1 MRALTELGHHVDELP
16 QAPFDDA
23 ALAREF
29 LLTWFVYTAWELA
42 EAKRLTGAGDESF
55 ERDTLI
61 MAALGRAT
69 SSVDYVDA
77 VQRRHEHTR
86 RLTTFFESLR
96 PAADAHVGDSAAE
109 DRRVRPAGRAAARLR
124 TC

>member
-1 MRALTELGHHVDELP
+1 MHALTELGHQVDELP

-23 ALAREF
+23 ALARDF
-29 LLTWFVYTAWELA
+29 LLAWFVYVAWELA

-61 MAALGRAT
+61 MAAIGRAT

-77 VQRRHEHTR
+77 VQRRHDTR
-86 RLTTFFESLR
+86 
-96 PAADAHVGDSAAE
+96 
-109 DRRVRPAGRAAARLR
+109 AG
-124 TC
+124 